1 MFQSGCNILQA
12 VLAVIKALL
21 HRGKVKLATP
31 EGDLR
36 SHQAVSSGYPHH
48 NTTHPLYVDVLII
61 LTLTMFDYSKTSG
74 CYLCGLNTETLLN
87 KEVLI

>member
-31 EGDLR
+31 EGDVR
-36 SHQAVSSGYPHH
+36 SHQAVRSGYPHH
-48 NTTHPLYVDVLII
+48 NSTHPLYVDVLII
-61 LTLTMFDYSKTSG
+61 LTPTLFDYSKTSG